1 MKLKYIIILFVLIAF
16 IFSNNNINI
25 SSKSNLHNIPTI
37 VMPYI
42 DNNQELIKDEDNANQ
57 IGIPFAFCCKN

>member
-42 DNNQELIKDEDNANQ
+42 DNNQELIKTTYYNLEHCDEDCD
-57 IGIPFAFCCKN
+57 G